1 MPYTTSIIIHHL
13 LLLSLTID
21 TTINTN
27 TNTIT
32 ITAHQNRYQHC
43 HRNHRQNH
51 RQNHDRQ
58 QHLVFNPSKNTKTI
72 LPPKP
77 LRLSTSIMHFIQS
90 SALLSMAL
98 ALCSVAAPVDESMT
112 NKLSKR
118 LEDGQYNANSGGTYN
133 GEEGTYIKSDSVH
146 HYASGVKYCTDYMV
160 VSQEIGHDALE
171 RASGNFYCATA
182 SQCSSESTTG
192 IETCEVVS
200 GGVSAGIG
208 NEIFNFGVSAGYE
221 LSTCKTASEAQTCGW
236 EDDLCHY
243 VTTAQQVLIS
253 KGYQRRRCDDNG
265 DYTAWLKD
273 FEHRAPMQFA
283 DVHCENLC

>member
-1 MPYTTSIIIHHL
+1 MAMLYTASMLKYRLLPPSSTINIIINI
-13 LLLSLTID
+13 TF
-21 TTINTN
+21 TINT
-27 TNTIT
+27 TTKT
-32 ITAHQNRYQHC
+32 TTKPPSTTASRLQPYQK
-43 HRNHRQNH
+43 RQG
-51 RQNHDRQ
+51 
-58 QHLVFNPSKNTKTI
+58 NPS
-72 LPPKP
+72 PKP
-77 LRLSTSIMHFIQS
+77 PPLSTVIMHIIQS
-90 SALLSMAL
+90 SALLSMTL
-98 ALCSVAAPVDESMT
+98 ALCSVAAPVDESLGSL
-112 NKLSKR
+112 KLSKR
-118 LEDGQYNANSGGTYN
+118 EDGQYNANSGGTYN
-133 GEEGTYIKSDSVH
+133 GDEGTYVTSDSVH
-146 HYASGVKYCTDYMV
+146 HYASGVKCWTDYMV

-171 RASGNFYCATA
+171 IASGNFYCATA